1 MDNEFGSISI
11 FISTVWSLK
20 IQMDFVAFIIGKE
33 LFLVIK
39 EFLFYVESMS
49 FIVSIFYFLLSVY
62 KTMQLLDLLYI
73 PKERYSSDE
82 VRRLQKQIFDKEK

>member
-1 MDNEFGSISI
+1 
-11 FISTVWSLK
+11 
-20 IQMDFVAFIIGKE
+20 MDFVAFIIGKE

>member
-1 MDNEFGSISI
+1 
-11 FISTVWSLK
+11 
-20 IQMDFVAFIIGKE
+20 MDFVAFIIGKE

-73 PKERYSSDE
+73 PKRNKEYFKRALKLYKVCSSTFINN
-82 VRRLQKQIFDKEK
+82 LQIIYI